1 MSDSNWGKGVINGI
15 GWGQLATNDIG
26 AGSIYSV
33 SHSGETLLIGTS
45 AAFSYSANTFTQADP
60 DPTPTITGTTGGTF
74 SGTSGLVFVST
85 STGQIDLS
93 ASSIASHVVTYTVN
107 GVTAD
112 FSLSV
117 TAAPYQP
124 FQMQFEVE
132 SGVSETI
139 TILGVFG
146 SSFFIDW
153 GDGFTETN
161 TGGNNR
167 LVSHTY
173 NDGTYNDVTNP
184 TVSIGSESDTGPLN
198 RLKFRGG
205 SGPELLDIKNWGQS
219 KWTNFADAFRTC
231 NNPAFQISATNTPDL
246 SLLTA
251 PNTSYFSTMFYQST
265 INSSNLINW
274 DVSNVQKFNSMF
286 YGASQFNQDISGWD
300 VSSATSMQGLFL
312 SASSF
317 NQDISG
323 WDVSNVSVFQEMF
336 QSASSFN
343 QDISSWD
350 VSSAT
355 TMHQMFQSAS
365 SFNQDIS
372 GWNTSLV
379 TNMERVFQ
387 AASQFNQ
394 NLNSWNVSNVTNML
408 AMFWQ
413 ASNFNQNLSD
423 WQITSLSNAR
433 LVFNSS
439 AMTTENYTDTIVGW
453 AVYVYNNSG
462 TPSSVNMTSNSKTF
476 DGTRTSDYASGQTYA
491 TKYGSNWTATGW
503 SDAQD
508 AFDYL
513 TTTLSWTIN

>member
-1 MSDSNWGKGVINGI
+1 M
-15 GWGQLATNDIG
+15 
-26 AGSIYSV
+26 
-33 SHSGETLLIGTS
+33 
-45 AAFSYSANTFTQADP
+45 
-60 DPTPTITGTTGGTF
+60 
-74 SGTSGLVFVST
+74 
-85 STGQIDLS
+85 
-93 ASSIASHVVTYTVN
+93 
-107 GVTAD
+107 
-112 FSLSV
+112 
-117 TAAPYQP
+117 
-124 FQMQFEVE
+124 FQM
-132 SGVSETI
+132 
-139 TILGVFG
+139 
-146 SSFFIDW
+146 
-153 GDGFTETN
+153 
-161 TGGNNR
+161 
-167 LVSHTY
+167 
-173 NDGTYNDVTNP
+173 
-184 TVSIGSESDTGPLN
+184 
-198 RLKFRGG
+198 FR
-205 SGPELLDIKNWGQS
+205 
-219 KWTNFADAFRTC
+219 
-231 NNPAFQISATNTPDL
+231 
-246 SLLTA
+246 
-251 PNTSYFSTMFYQST
+251 
-265 INSSNLINW
+265 
-274 DVSNVQKFNSMF
+274 
-286 YGASQFNQDISGWD
+286 
-300 VSSATSMQGLFL
+300 
-312 SASSF
+312 
-317 NQDISG
+317 
-323 WDVSNVSVFQEMF
+323 
-336 QSASSFN
+336 
-343 QDISSWD
+343 
-350 VSSAT
+350 
-355 TMHQMFQSAS
+355 SAS